1 MKQRLIKMSIMI
13 LGIVLMVPALLLHP
27 FCYVLFNINLC
38 DKIGIMLYY
47 GSFKVTNN
55 A

>member
-1 MKQRLIKMSIMI
+1 MKQRLIKMSIII
-13 LGIVLMVPALLLHP
+13 LGIVLMFPSLLLHP

-38 DKIGIMLYY
+38 DKIGVMLYD
-47 GSFKVTNN
+47 GSFKTTNN